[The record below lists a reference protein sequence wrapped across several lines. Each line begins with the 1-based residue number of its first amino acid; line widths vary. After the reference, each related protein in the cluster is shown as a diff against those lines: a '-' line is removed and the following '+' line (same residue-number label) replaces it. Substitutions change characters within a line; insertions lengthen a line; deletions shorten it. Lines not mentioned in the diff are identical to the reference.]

1 MRNTENLTNVIFYD
15 TIYTI
20 KIMTKPCP
28 ICGGVMEFTGEC
40 WLCSSCGWVEPFL
53 PIKDK
58 EEKKKGKEE
67 IERPN

>member
-1 MRNTENLTNVIFYD
+1 
-15 TIYTI
+15 
-20 KIMTKPCP
+20 MTKPCP

-58 EEKKKGKEE
+58 EEKKNGEEE